1 MCNEYEQQIAWDSYC
16 AMMQRLAWPVPADQ
30 SALDLP
36 PAPSIRISDLGS
48 AMVGDEAVRLT
59 RMRFSWEVPNRGPMF
74 NIRSDNPQL
83 PKMTRALVP
92 ASAFF
97 EFSGD
102 KAPKSKHRVTLN
114 PSAYGDAPFMAIA
127 AAWKPAK
134 GNLPATFAMVTVDPG
149 PDMAPYHARQVAVL
163 PPDAWKR
170 WITEGAHELLRPLPG
185 GSLTVKTIR
194 KGSGNNT
201 DSDAPPPAQG
211 ALL

>member
-1 MCNEYEQQIAWDSYC
+1 MCNEYEQQIAWVSYC
-16 AMMQRLAWPVPADQ
+16 EMMQNLAWEVPGDQ

-36 PAPSIRISDLGS
+36 QAPSIRISDLGS
-48 AMVGDEAVRLT
+48 ALVADGDAARLV

-74 NIRSDNPQL
+74 NIRADNPQL

-97 EFSGD
+97 EFSGE

-114 PSAYGDAPFMAIA
+114 GAPFMAIA

-134 GNLPATFAMVTVDPG
+134 GNLPAAFAMITVDPG
-149 PDMAPYHARQVAVL
+149 PDLAPYHARQVVVL
-163 PPDAWKR
+163 PPAAWKR
-170 WITEGAHELLRPLPG
+170 WIYAGPPDLLQPLPG
-185 GSLTVKTIR
+185 GALTVRTIR
-194 KGSGNNT
+194 KGSGNNA

-211 ALL
+211 SLL

>member
-1 MCNEYEQQIAWDSYC
+1 MCNEYEQQIAWDSYVR
-16 AMMQRLAWPVPADQ
+16 MMQDLAWQIPTDQ
-30 SALDLP
+30 SVLDLP
-36 PAPSIRISDLGS
+36 QASSIRISDLGS
-48 AMVGDEAVRLT
+48 AMVADGDAVRLV
-59 RMRFSWEVPNRGPMF
+59 RMRFSWDVPKRGPMF

-114 PSAYGDAPFMAIA
+114 DAPFMAIA
-127 AAWKPAK
+127 AAWKPAQ

-163 PPDAWKR
+163 ALDDWKR
-170 WITEGAHELLRPLPG
+170 WIHEGAHELLRPLPG

-194 KGSGNNT
+194 KGSGNNA

-211 ALL
+211 SLL